1 MSDVI
6 GPVALDVVSS
16 LPTLPCLADKIMWW
30 GKRGNRAG
38 GPAMSE
44 DEDDEVEDDDD
55 AEAPDDSV
63 ALPISHHCLP
73 LAVITDLV
81 DGVRRKACHR
91 PDADSAPVG
100 YQVAGDGLLLL
111 RHVRLGEDGRLLE
124 RATGQRGLAAK
135 TQNLKKHIIIKP
147 NA

>member
-81 DGVRRKACHR
+81 EGFGAKHVIDLTPTPLPLAIKLLEMGCSYFAMCASEKM
-91 PDADSAPVG
+91 ADSLKEQLVNG
-100 YQVAGDGLLLL
+100 VS
-111 RHVRLGEDGRLLE
+111 
-124 RATGQRGLAAK
+124 QRKHK
-135 TQNLKKHIIIKP
+135 T
-147 NA
+147 